1 MDKIFISYRR
11 DDCQDVVGRI
21 YDQLVQRFGVGK
33 VFKDVN
39 DIPPGVDFRK
49 HLSDTIEECTI
60 LLAVIGPKWT
70 NATNQ
75 AGHKKL
81 EDAEDFV
88 RVEIELGMARDIKV
102 IPVLVNGAS
111 MPSTDQLPDSMK
123 DFAFLNAMSVR
134 PDPDFHHDMERLIEI
149 WERTFTPTENEANFD
164 EEKRGIKF
172 TASIGGGLRKTHG
185 KEKPA
190 KRSTMS
196 CSVAIITAAFVGLL
210 TVVYFPSDVFSPKVD
225 QAALQW
231 AAWTP
236 ENIQKDPA
244 GYLAFAKGELE
255 KANDSLEAR
264 QIALKKK
271 QNEYKRKHS
280 EAKIQHAKHDK
291 LLLELRSKYSE
302 ATNSNPTAS
311 YPVEINGIPLKD
323 EAALKKL
330 AVKTTKKLKHQEKL
344 VGTYA
349 QFQTK
354 LTAQVTKVE
363 DQLEK
368 LAEKREELA
377 LQTEVVLLTLQIDK
391 FADVND
397 GLAAIFDTSVAIA
410 GEPDAIDPDDLID
423 AGEVTA
429 TETEFAE
436 LGW

>member
-1 MDKIFISYRR
+1 MK
-11 DDCQDVVGRI
+11 
-21 YDQLVQRFGVGK
+21 
-33 VFKDVN
+33 
-39 DIPPGVDFRK
+39 
-49 HLSDTIEECTI
+49 T
-60 LLAVIGPKWT
+60 
-70 NATNQ
+70 
-75 AGHKKL
+75 AG
-81 EDAEDFV
+81 
-88 RVEIELGMARDIKV
+88 I
-102 IPVLVNGAS
+102 
-111 MPSTDQLPDSMK
+111 
-123 DFAFLNAMSVR
+123 
-134 PDPDFHHDMERLIEI
+134 
-149 WERTFTPTENEANFD
+149 
-164 EEKRGIKF
+164 
-172 TASIGGGLRKTHG
+172 IGGVV
-185 KEKPA
+185 
-190 KRSTMS
+190 
-196 CSVAIITAAFVGLL
+196 VAIFAVA
-210 TVVYFPSDVFSPKVD
+210 YFTSDVFSTKVD
-225 QAALQW
+225 QAAEQW
-231 AAWTP
+231 AKWTP

-280 EAKIQHAKHDK
+280 EAKIQHAKYDK

-302 ATNSNPTAS
+302 ATNSNSTAS

-323 EAALKKL
+323 EATLKKL

-377 LQTEVVLLTLQIDK
+377 LQTEVVLLKIDMDK
-391 FADVND
+391 LADVND

-429 TETEFAE
+429 TDTEFAE